1 MKVCPLDENESLL
14 IRAST
19 LHLIIRSSSLKKE
32 KASLE
37 REISG
42 LKGSLVQKVKVSPGL
57 GSSHWLN
64 EAARWGSRCH
74 TQTGT
79 MTLGLRAQRQHTPPR
94 LQRKKMSEEA

>member
-1 MKVCPLDENESLL
+1 MKVCPLDENKSLL
-14 IRAST
+14 TRASI
-19 LHLIIRSSSLKKE
+19 LHLIIRSSALKKE
-32 KASLE
+32 KA

-64 EAARWGSRCH
+64 EAARWGSHCH
-74 TQTGT
+74 IQTGT
-79 MTLGLRAQRQHTPPR
+79 MTLGLCAQRQHTPPR